1 MADFGISEGIALAA
15 AASSLA
21 ASGMAAYGSMKTGQE
36 TAAANNYNA
45 DVSTIRG
52 QEAQQS
58 ADAQAQ
64 VVDQQNR
71 EKYGQAAAA
80 YGAAGVDMSGSPLE
94 VMHSLALKGELN
106 RRLTVYNGTVQ
117 NQTDTQQAALD
128 KYQATSAVEAG
139 ATKAGS
145 SLLTG
150 VTNFAGN
157 SAVQSALGIG
167 AGSTGG
173 GGRAG
178 TPSPS

>member
-1 MADFGISEGIALAA
+1 MADLGISEGIALAA

-36 TAAANNYNA
+36 TAAAN
-45 DVSTIRG
+45 RG